1 MDAAQAQRVI
11 ESLRMGIPPDGFV
24 RHFTVG
30 RKTEIDGLSRQL
42 QDQDG
47 TVLLLKANYGSGKTH
62 LLRYIREEALDH
74 DYAVSSVTLD
84 AKGAV
89 RFNRMDQVF
98 GAVCRG
104 IEVPGASGEKGLR
117 SFFDLLIKDANNRD
131 DTSIWHKISNNWKW
145 DFSEELDS
153 RAVFIGLRAW
163 ATAKAETQDLVE
175 DWFSQPWVYRGQ
187 RTKLYLELVE
197 DLREFFRD
205 PRPEWKFYYDNLFM
219 FHTQGHEQ
227 SWAALRDFDRL
238 ARASGLKGLIILF
251 DEFEDIITNLPNI
264 GYQES
269 AFWNLFQ
276 FYSGKSF
283 PGKTFF
289 AVTPAFVEKCKERLL
304 QKGIWDYDFSRFD
317 VLPTFEMS
325 PLSIQELEE
334 LAIKILEAHADAYDW
349 APEVMMEASQL
360 QQIVRKAASPQ
371 IQDRARHAIESVVK
385 SLDELLQETA

>member
-1 MDAAQAQRVI
+1 MNAAQAQRVI

-30 RKTEIDGLSRQL
+30 RTTEIDGLTQQL

-74 DYAVSSVTLD
+74 NYAVSSVTLD
-84 AKGAV
+84 AKGVV

-104 IEVPGASGEKGLR
+104 LEIPGASGEKGLR
-117 SFFDLLIKDANNRD
+117 PFFDLLVKDVNNRD
-131 DTSIWHKISNNWKW
+131 DTSIWRKISNNWKW
-145 DFSEELDS
+145 DYSEELDS
-153 RAVFIGLRAW
+153 QAVFIALRAW
-163 ATAKAETQDLVE
+163 ATARADIQDLVE
-175 DWFSQPWVYRGQ
+175 DWFSQPWVYKVR
-187 RTKLYLELVE
+187 RNLYLELVE
-197 DLREFFRD
+197 NLRKFFRD
-205 PRPEWKFYYDNLFM
+205 PRPEYKFYMDNVFM
-219 FHTQGHEQ
+219 FQTQGYEQ

-238 ARASGLKGLIILF
+238 ACASGLKGLIILF

-264 GYQES
+264 AYQQD

-283 PGKTFF
+283 PGKTFY
-289 AVTPAFVEKCKERLL
+289 AVTPEFVEKCKIRLL
-304 QKGIWDYDFSRFD
+304 LKGKWDYDFSRFE

-325 PLSIQELEE
+325 PLTTKELEE
-334 LAIKILEAHADAYDW
+334 LAKKILEAHAVAYDW
-349 APEVMMEASQL
+349 EPDLKLKASQL
-360 QQIVRKAASPQ
+360 QRIVRKAASSQ
-371 IQDRARHAIESVVK
+371 IQDRARYAIVSVVK
-385 SLDELLQETA
+385 SLDELLQETL